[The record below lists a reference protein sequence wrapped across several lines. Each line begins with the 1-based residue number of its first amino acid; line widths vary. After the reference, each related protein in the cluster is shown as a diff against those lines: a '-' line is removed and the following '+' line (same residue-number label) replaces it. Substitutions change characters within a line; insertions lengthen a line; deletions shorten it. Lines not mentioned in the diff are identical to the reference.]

1 MLDNQKIARF
11 IAERRKA
18 IGITQ
23 AEAAQRLNVTFQTVS
38 NGKTVRCH
46 VLKCWLSLHSF

>member
-23 AEAAQRLNVTFQTVS
+23 AEAAQTFRAEES
-38 NGKTVRCH
+38 
-46 VLKCWLSLHSF
+46 